1 MPPLSEHSGWA
12 HGEGRGLFAMS
23 QALGTLVSV
32 KTKSEARD
40 LCSYQEFKLL
50 NVKTNRP
57 TPGYTNAVTLT
68 HIGLSFTW
76 VWVVLGREVT
86 PHPLQGQGC
95 YRALRAALGCR
106 ISPGPAHS
114 RASVGFGGL
123 GCGSWDSSEPSAAI
137 PTGEE
142 GSQLRPGPWAQ
153 GGGRQ
158 LGTPALPTAPS
169 LPPPAKAPEALKHLF
184 SGCKAVFLSPLSLT
198 RDVFSFFLEAELRTD
213 NSASGKRG

>member
-95 YRALRAALGCR
+95 YRALRAACSL
-106 ISPGPAHS
+106 S
-114 RASVGFGGL
+114 
-123 GCGSWDSSEPSAAI
+123 SWVPHLPRPS
-137 PTGEE
+137 T
-142 GSQLRPGPWAQ
+142 Q
-153 GGGRQ
+153 
-158 LGTPALPTAPS
+158 
-169 LPPPAKAPEALKHLF
+169 
-184 SGCKAVFLSPLSLT
+184 
-198 RDVFSFFLEAELRTD
+198 
-213 NSASGKRG
+213 